1 MRLCVA
7 RAQPARRYTQP
18 QARRL
23 SKVLVYA
30 FEFRLILLTWP
41 ETRKIIRAAS
51 GFGYSKTVPEGRNVY
66 SSMGCYDVPSSVRRA
81 MGFFVENISLLTE
94 LICRTKYRCYK
105 HLAPAERK
113 QFTRVALRLR
123 VSSGCP
129 SRRHK

>member
-41 ETRKIIRAAS
+41 ETRKIIRVAS
-51 GFGYSKTVPEGRNVY
+51 GFGYSEESWTRCHKY
-66 SSMGCYDVPSSVRRA
+66 LAPSER
-81 MGFFVENISLLTE
+81 
-94 LICRTKYRCYK
+94 K
-105 HLAPAERK
+105 HLRVLHGAHELR
-113 QFTRVALRLR
+113 QCFLRVAIKHSRHRLEEER
-123 VSSGCP
+123 ILE
-129 SRRHK
+129 SRKTFALPAFQHDD